1 MGVSTSSGNILSS
14 LSALNRASL
23 RGGERSVELM
33 KSFGGF
39 AGKLTAVAHSPG
51 QSAHRICQH
60 QVRSS
65 DVMKE
70 KS

>member
-1 MGVSTSSGNILSS
+1 M
-14 LSALNRASL
+14 
-23 RGGERSVELM
+23 ELM

-39 AGKLTAVAHSPG
+39 AGKLTAVAHSLG

-65 DVMKE
+65 NVIKKNVMK
-70 KS
+70 KLAIFSVCGYACTYCISVHF